1 VAFLKGAAMPD
12 SMLGKTPQ
20 RCRRAGYGLGALCTA
35 LLFALCPAQAAPG
48 VVPTVEYQ
56 VKASLVFNFMHFIE
70 WPADAFNNSG
80 GQITVCLVGRDVYG
94 NALRVLEKE
103 VVQGRSLAVKTYGLW
118 YPVLADT
125 CQVVIFSAQ
134 QADSV
139 RQALAGLAGKSVL
152 SVGETAGFLQ
162 ECGIIRFSIIND
174 TVQFEV
180 NLEAAKQARL
190 NISSKL
196 LRLASSVLTSG
207 RAEAP

>member
-1 VAFLKGAAMPD
+1 MPD
-12 SMLGKTPQ
+12 SLHGKTPQ
-20 RCRRAGYGLGALCTA
+20 RYRRAGYGLGMLCTA
-35 LLFALCPAQAAPG
+35 LLFALCPAQAAPA
-48 VVPTVEYQ
+48 PTVEYQ
-56 VKASLVFNFMHFIE
+56 VKASLVFNFMHFVE
-70 WPADAFNNSG
+70 WPADVFNNGG

-152 SVGETAGFLQ
+152 SVGETAEFLRD
-162 ECGIIRFSIIND
+162 GGVIRFAIIND

-207 RAEAP
+207 RAVVQ